1 MMAASGP
8 DDSRGNR
15 VVLRLRSGGDA
26 EDLRRRAEELAGV
39 VPGTTV
45 VRVSRSGR
53 VVLALSAGTD
63 PEAAAAELS
72 RPPDV
77 EYAEQ
82 DVVDRGQP
90 ASAPRVETETVDKS
104 RRSPPR

>member
-77 EYAEQ
+77 EYPAAARRVQ
-82 DVVDRGQP
+82 PHPVYTARG
-90 ASAPRVETETVDKS
+90 T
-104 RRSPPR
+104 PP